1 MQCTDSDGLE
11 ICKMKNRRKRRVLI
25 YYNTKHQWRRREMER
40 ALCDCG
46 NKDSLVRRLRVFGLF
61 KDLCLIYS
69 VKLSVL
75 FLAVSSQRPNNLFN

>member
-1 MQCTDSDGLE
+1 
-11 ICKMKNRRKRRVLI
+11 
-25 YYNTKHQWRRREMER
+25 MER

-46 NKDSLVRRLRVFGLF
+46 NKDSLVRRSHVFGLF